1 MDDKK
6 AEFSCFLLL
15 KATTAQKLFDKRE
28 SKDHSR
34 FYLHYAHS
42 SHSWNNLNLKFKS
55 SLISPNWKVSQK
67 MKRKQGEHHCKG
79 PWQKETLT
87 EGVKQ
92 QHWEPQK
99 AAESQAT
106 QKSLELWQSILKVL
120 TKLCAAQRNVYFLWP
135 QQSQSQQINNVR
147 GKWT

>member
-55 SLISPNWKVSQK
+55 SPISPNWKVSQK
-67 MKRKQGEHHCKG
+67 MKRKQGAHHCKG

-99 AAESQAT
+99 SSRKPSNSKITWTVAEHLEGSDKTLCSAEKRVFLVAT
-106 QKSLELWQSILKVL
+106 TVSKPANKQ
-120 TKLCAAQRNVYFLWP
+120 C
-135 QQSQSQQINNVR
+135 
-147 GKWT
+147 